1 MYYLAHILGPQAAPV
16 DYRAASFQ
24 AAENSKSA
32 GLCDCVDSLI
42 LKNADLGLN
51 MLSMFLSNVI

>member
-1 MYYLAHILGPQAAPV
+1 MYYLTHILGPQTAPI

-32 GLCDCVDSLI
+32 GLCDCVDNLT
-42 LKNADLGLN
+42 LKNADLGLD
-51 MLSMFLSNVI
+51 MSSIFLSNVT